1 MLLLCLMPA
10 SSTHL
15 QVCVASTAPELY
27 LMFTSKHSEAAVTR
41 WVAAERSSNK
51 AVLEPLMLGTH
62 WTSPA

>member
-1 MLLLCLMPA
+1 MTA

-41 WVAAERSSNK
+41 WVVAERSSNK

-62 WTSPA
+62 